1 MGVSSGRILPLLCCL
16 NLGVEGEGK
25 RCLRHQCMAGK
36 AGAHFLLLLRP
47 KDLRGTTEEKKDTSL
62 EEQEEGQSRETTA
75 TFL

>member
-1 MGVSSGRILPLLCCL
+1 
-16 NLGVEGEGK
+16 
-25 RCLRHQCMAGK
+25 MAGK